1 MPKPMSMS
9 PKSYYIL
16 LLLNKLAYTYSIE
29 EKIDVLKSLVSFVIT
44 YIENT
49 RRKDMRKDYT
59 DLANILDMLNE
70 LEARL
75 MVFRS
80 LVNYYDREILLG
92 NIYDVPQ
99 DIIEYCRIKGQIKL
113 MEAKV
118 ISKLGNIL
126 GEQIPITV
134 VKPPFER

>member
-1 MPKPMSMS
+1 MS

>member
-92 NIYDVPQ
+92 NIYDVPK
-99 DIIEYCRIKGQIKL
+99 DIVEYCRIKGQIKL

-134 VKPPFER
+134 VKPPFEK

>member
-1 MPKPMSMS
+1 MS

-92 NIYDVPQ
+92 NIYDVPK
-99 DIIEYCRIKGQIKL
+99 DIVEYCRIKGQIKL

-134 VKPPFER
+134 VKPPFEK